1 MMCFFDVAHSDLRAL
16 SPYDHTMAGL
26 IVLCFEQEFFWTQN
40 NVRGHQ
46 LCPSVRQIE
55 DLATHAAI
63 TVIEYDQSLMQHP
76 AAGVTA
82 EVGPPPVRCSY
93 LISRRHRM
101 ALLPL
106 HFRLRVL
113 CNNK

>member
-1 MMCFFDVAHSDLRAL
+1 
-16 SPYDHTMAGL
+16 MAGL
-26 IVLCFEQEFFWTQN
+26 TVLCFEQEFFWTQN

-46 LCPSVRQIE
+46 LGPFVRQIE

-63 TVIEYDQSLMQHP
+63 TVIEDDQSPMQHP

-82 EVGPPPVRCSY
+82 EVGLLPVRRSC
-93 LISRRHRM
+93 LISRCHRM
-101 ALLPL
+101 DLLS
-106 HFRLRVL
+106 LRSDYE